1 MVGDSTTP
9 EAGET
14 QVLVSLSL
22 LATRVWARCG
32 TCAFPLFRLHDG
44 TEHRLHLF
52 VALKKRNW
60 EKNFYG
66 VEGEGDN
73 ALWDSYSKW

>member
-1 MVGDSTTP
+1 MVGDSPMP

-22 LATRVWARCG
+22 PVTRAWARYG
-32 TCAFPLFRLHDG
+32 TCAFPMFCLHNGMERHDLFA
-44 TEHRLHLF
+44 
-52 VALKKRNW
+52 ALKRRNW

-73 ALWDSYSKW
+73 AMWDSYSRW